1 MLVYSPGS
9 ALSAGGSGER
19 RRIVTF
25 LNAFQTNEE
34 KWYNEIKLRDFYD
47 EEIINILMNLF
58 EVKFYISICIL

>member
-9 ALSAGGSGER
+9 TLSTGGSGER

-25 LNAFQTNEE
+25 LSAFQMNEE